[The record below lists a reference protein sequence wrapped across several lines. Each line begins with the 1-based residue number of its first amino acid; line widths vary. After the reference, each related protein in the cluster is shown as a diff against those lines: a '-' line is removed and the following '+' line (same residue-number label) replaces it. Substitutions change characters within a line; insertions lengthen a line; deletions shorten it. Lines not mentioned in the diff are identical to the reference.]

1 MKKILTPLI
10 LLVFLSACVP
20 TKDLIYLQEKDSENG
35 QSVKEVAFKPY
46 RVQVGDQ
53 LRIEVKSNLEEDP
66 LAPLFQKGGQ
76 TQSGGASFQET
87 GLYFSSY
94 VVDDHGN
101 IRMPLLEEMNVLG
114 YTADEVRSKIEK
126 ELKENHYKETVN
138 LFVEVKLAGFRF
150 SVNGEVGR
158 TGTHTLFQDRVTI
171 MEAIATAGDITLVGD
186 RKNVNIIRRYP
197 HGSEI
202 HTLDLTDKKTMDSPY
217 YYIQP
222 NDYIYV
228 QPLPQKSWGT
238 GTTAA
243 QTLATVVA
251 GLSLIMTTIVLLRTL

>member
-1 MKKILTPLI
+1 MKKIITT
-10 LLVFLSACVP
+10 LVFLAFLISCVP
-20 TKDLIYLQEKDSENG
+20 TKDLIYLQEKDSDDN
-35 QSVKEVAFKPY
+35 QSVRQVSFKPY
-46 RVQVGDQ
+46 RVQIGDQ
-53 LRIEVKSNLEEDP
+53 LRIEVKSNLEVDP
-66 LAPLFQKGGQ
+66 LAPLFEKGGQ
-76 TQSGGASFQET
+76 TQSGGAAFQGS

-101 IRMPLLEEMNVLG
+101 IRLPLIEEMNVLG
-114 YTADEVRSKIEK
+114 YTADEVRAKIEK
-126 ELKENHYKETVN
+126 ELKENHYTENVN

-150 SVNGEVGR
+150 SVNGEVTR

-171 MEAIATAGDITLVGD
+171 MEALATAGDITLVGD
-186 RKNVNIIRRYP
+186 RKAVSIIRRYP

-202 HTLDLTDKKTMDSPY
+202 HTLDLTDRKVLDSPF

-228 QPLPQKSWGT
+228 KPLPQKSWGT
-238 GTTAA
+238 GTTGA

-251 GLSLIMTTIVLLRTL
+251 GLSLIMTTIILLRTL

>member
-1 MKKILTPLI
+1 MKNIVTTII
-10 LLVFLSACVP
+10 LLAFLSSCVP
-20 TKDLIYLQEKDSENG
+20 TKDLIYLQEKENKDN

-46 RVQVGDQ
+46 RVQIGDQ
-53 LRIEVKSNLEEDP
+53 LRIDVKTNLENDP
-66 LAPLFQKGGQ
+66 LMPLLQKGN
-76 TQSGGASFQET
+76 QSQGGGASFQAT

-101 IRMPLLEEMNVLG
+101 IRMPLIEEINVLG
-114 YTADEVRSKIEK
+114 YTTDEVRVKIEK
-126 ELKENHYKETVN
+126 ELKDNHYKSPVN

-150 SVNGEVGR
+150 SVNGEVSR

-171 MEAIATAGDITLVGD
+171 LEAIAAAGDITLTGD
-186 RKNVNIIRRYP
+186 RKEVSIIRRLP

-202 HTLDLTDKKTMDSPY
+202 FTIDLTDRRALDLPE

-228 QPLPQKSWGT
+228 KPLPQKSWGT
-238 GTTAA
+238 GVTGT
-243 QTLATVVA
+243 QTLSTIVA